1 MTVEQAAMDLLISLE
16 SMYQNDFGGY
26 QCNAGEAKDIDSAR
40 DRLEQALSNQAFSK
54 PSFNELT
61 RGEIIAMELPAD
73 ASVVDL
79 AWAIETK
86 VKEKNQWI

>member
-1 MTVEQAAMDLLISLE
+1 MTVEQAAEELLETLE

-40 DRLEQALSNQAFSK
+40 DRLGQALDNRT
-54 PSFNELT
+54 FNELT
-61 RGEIIAMELPAD
+61 QDEIMQMDLLKYT
-73 ASVVDL
+73 SLVDL
-79 AWAIETK
+79 AWAIEAK

>member
-16 SMYQNDFGGY
+16 SMYQNDCGGY
-26 QCNAGEAKDIDSAR
+26 QCNAGEAKDIDVAR
-40 DRLEQALSNQAFSK
+40 DRLEQALSNQASNK
-54 PSFNELT
+54 LSFNELT
-61 RGEIIAMELPAD
+61 RGEIISMELPAD

-79 AWAIETK
+79 AWAIEAK

>member
-1 MTVEQAAMDLLISLE
+1 MTVEQAAEELLETLE

-40 DRLEQALSNQAFSK
+40 DRLSQALDNRT
-54 PSFNELT
+54 FNELT
-61 RGEIIAMELPAD
+61 RGEIMQMDLLKYT
-73 ASVVDL
+73 SVVDL
-79 AWAIETK
+79 AWAIEAK

>member
-1 MTVEQAAMDLLISLE
+1 MTVEQTAEELLETLE

-40 DRLEQALSNQAFSK
+40 DKLGQALDNRT
-54 PSFNELT
+54 FNELT
-61 RGEIIAMELPAD
+61 QDEIMQMDLLKYT
-73 ASVVDL
+73 SLVDL
-79 AWAIETK
+79 AWAVEAK

>member
-1 MTVEQAAMDLLISLE
+1 MTVEQTAKELLETLE

-26 QCNAGEAKDIDSAR
+26 QCNAGEAKDIDAAR
-40 DRLEQALSNQAFSK
+40 DPTRAGVEQSTSSK
-54 PSFNELT
+54 PTFNELT
-61 RGEIIAMELPAD
+61 RGEVISMELPAD

-79 AWAIETK
+79 AWAIEAK

>member
-1 MTVEQAAMDLLISLE
+1 MTVEQAAEELLETLE

-40 DRLEQALSNQAFSK
+40 DRLGQALDNRT
-54 PSFNELT
+54 FNELT
-61 RGEIIAMELPAD
+61 QDEIMQMDLLKYT
-73 ASVVDL
+73 SVVEL
-79 AWAIETK
+79 AWAIEAK

>member
-1 MTVEQAAMDLLISLE
+1 MTVEQAAKELLETLE
-16 SMYQNDFGGY
+16 SMYMNDFGGY
-26 QCNAGEAKDIDSAR
+26 QCNAGEAKDIDAAR
-40 DRLEQALSNQAFSK
+40 DRLEQALSNQASNK

-86 VKEKNQWI
+86 VKEKNKWI